1 MESIFVFND
10 TATTWIYTYRHTSFP
25 TRRSSDLL
33 DAGSVLTE
41 ITAICE
47 YLEER
52 FPDPT
57 LIGSTAEERAKT
69 RMWTRRVDLKICE
82 PLTNGFRFAEGLPLF
97 EARLRC
103 LPDAAEG
110 LKSTAQDGIKWL
122 DAQIAGRQVIAGHAF
137 SLPHH
142 LYFTFPRSATP
153 Q

>member
-33 DAGSVLTE
+33 DDGSVLTE

-52 FPDPT
+52 FPDPA
-57 LIGSTAEERAKT
+57 LIGTTAEERAKT

-82 PLTNGFRFAEGLPLF
+82 PLTNGRSEEHTPELQSLMRISYAVF
-97 EARLRC
+97 C
-103 LPDAAEG
+103 L
-110 LKSTAQDGIKWL
+110 KKKKNIK
-122 DAQIAGRQVIAGHAF
+122 GTKNKTRNNRQNN
-137 SLPHH
+137 
-142 LYFTFPRSATP
+142 T